1 MEYGADRWTTNHEL
15 QIALIRDFRFD
26 ITELLL
32 SAIISAIQTH
42 SQISTFLLSAA
53 SRDDLKRF
61 ESMRSIIY
69 IILCFRNLLLRS
81 LAQRSLSNLMPI

>member
-32 SAIISAIQTH
+32 SAIIAIQTH

>member
-42 SQISTFLLSAA
+42 SQISTFLLSAT

-61 ESMRSIIY
+61 EFMRSIIY